1 MADKVKIYEIA
12 KRIGI
17 PSRELMSICR
27 RAGFAKITHHSNA
40 VDAELAEEIRKA
52 AIRLYRPVEPPAA
65 KKARPAKKP
74 PKAEKPEAA
83 AVKKKPQV
91 AAKEE
96 PAAKEKPAA
105 KEEPAAKKKPA
116 AKEKARP
123 RGAKAPSAAEGAKPA
138 SGKGKGGRSV
148 VAGTRARDVWAE
160 ARRAARQQEVVEA
173 AAGDGAGG
181 ATEAPAVPVEPG
193 RPRRRQGRPGR
204 KAPQTDGAPSRT
216 RTVVFKQL
224 RKTPVVTKREASIEL
239 TPPVTV
245 RDLSERLGVSASVII
260 RRLMTEHQVR
270 ASINEVLEV
279 EPAELIG
286 LDYGVE
292 ITFKAPKTADEMLRD
307 LIPQDRP
314 EDLRPRQPII
324 ALLGHVDHGKT
335 SILDRVRHT
344 EVAGTEDGGIT
355 QDLGAWQIE
364 RGGHRLTFIDT
375 PGHEAFTAMR
385 AHGAQIT
392 DIVVLVVA
400 ADDGVMPQTEE
411 AISHARA
418 AGVPIVVALN
428 KIDKPDANPMR
439 VMQQLAGQELNPE
452 EWGGEVGCMQVSAL
466 KGEGIEELLERIV
479 LEAELHELKA
489 NPAARG
495 TGAVLE
501 ARVVQGLGVVA
512 SAIVRNGTLRPGDTI
527 VCGSAWGRIR
537 SLINEQGEEL
547 AEAGPSS
554 AVAISGLDRLPAAG
568 DTFVVVEDPETA
580 RDIAQQRMDQEQQE
594 RLQRRVHVTLEN
606 LYESLAA
613 GREKQLR
620 VVIKADVK
628 GSLEPLVNSF
638 KRVGTEEVSV
648 KVLHEGVGSV
658 NTSDVLLADASDA
671 VILAFRVGT
680 ETRAERLAKDTGV
693 EVRYYRV
700 IYEVIQEVRDALE
713 GLLEP
718 EFREEKLGEA
728 EVRQTFKISRVGTIA
743 GCYVRDGLIRRGARV
758 RLVRDGVVVHEG
770 AIATLRREKN
780 DHREVE
786 TGYECGIRL
795 EGYNDVQLGDSIQCF
810 TVMEVKRVLS

>member
-1 MADKVKIYEIA
+1 MAEKVKIYEIA
-12 KRIGI
+12 KRTGI
-17 PSRELMSICR
+17 PSRDLMSICR
-27 RAGFAKITHHSNA
+27 RAGFSKITHHSNA
-40 VDAELAEEIRKA
+40 VDVEVAEEIRKA
-52 AIRLYRPVEPPAA
+52 AIRLYRPPVPPPEKKVPAVE
-65 KKARPAKKP
+65 KP
-74 PKAEKPEAA
+74 PKAEKPEVA
-83 AVKKKPQV
+83 AVQ
-91 AAKEE
+91 
-96 PAAKEKPAA
+96 
-105 KEEPAAKKKPA
+105 KKPA
-116 AKEKARP
+116 AEEKP
-123 RGAKAPSAAEGAKPA
+123 RSKPVKAPSAAGGAKPGP
-138 SGKGKGGRSV
+138 GKGKGGRSV

-173 AAGDGAGG
+173 VAGDGAGSATDAPG
-181 ATEAPAVPVEPG
+181 APIEPS

-204 KAPQTDGAPSRT
+204 KAPPADSAPRST
-216 RTVVFKQL
+216 RTVIFKEP
-224 RKTPVVTKREASIEL
+224 RKKPVVTKRETSIEL

-260 RRLMTEHQVR
+260 RRLMTEQQIRVC
-270 ASINEVLEV
+270 INEVLEA

-286 LDYGVE
+286 LAYGVE
-292 ITFKAPKTADEMLRD
+292 ITFKAPKTADEMLLD
-307 LIPQDRP
+307 LIPQDNP
-314 EDLRPRQPII
+314 EDLQPRQPII

-335 SILDRVRHT
+335 SILDRIRHT

-428 KIDKPDANPMR
+428 KVDKPDANPMR

-452 EWGGEVGCMQVSAL
+452 EWGGEVGCVQISAL

-495 TGAVLE
+495 SGAVLE

-512 SAIVRNGTLRPGDTI
+512 SAIVRNGILRPGDTI
-527 VCGSAWGRIR
+527 VCGPAWGRIR

-547 AEAGPSS
+547 PEAGPSS

-568 DTFVVVEDPETA
+568 DAFVVVEDPETA
-580 RDIAQQRMDQEQQE
+580 RDIAQRRTGQEQQE
-594 RLQRRVHVTLEN
+594 RLQRRAHVTLEN

-628 GSLEPLVNSF
+628 GSLEPLINSL
-638 KRVGTEEVSV
+638 KRAGTEEVSV

-680 ETRAERLAKDTGV
+680 ETRAERLVNDTGV

-700 IYEVIQEVRDALE
+700 IYEAIQEVRDALE

-718 EFREEKLGEA
+718 EFREEKLGDV
-728 EVRQTFKISRVGTIA
+728 EVRQTFKISRIGTIA
-743 GCYVRDGLIRRGARV
+743 GCYVRDGLMRRGARV

-770 AIATLRREKN
+770 TIATLRREKN
-780 DHREVE
+780 DQREVE
-786 TGYECGIRL
+786 SGYECGIRL
-795 EGYNDVQLGDSIQCF
+795 EGYNDIQVGDSIQCF
-810 TVMEVKRVLS
+810 TVREVKRVLS